1 MTSIERGV
9 NNTALETIHESIS
22 QAEQAMRNT
31 RTIIKAQAA
40 RIAELEKDNARLS
53 ADRARLERMHHEAVE
68 EAHEALDRVDRLED
82 NIARASKHLG
92 AKHYGVAALIL
103 EATARNKEMEDG
115 TNEGCND
122 SAVQHESAG
131 TGRTA
136 SNVEGSGEPR
146 PELGPAARG
155 KSQHISAVEQLRFL
169 WKEGERPELELAFTQ
184 ERRGVRYLK
193 LIEQLGDDSTTFR
206 AWWTDTRQ

>member
-103 EATARNKEMEDG
+103 EATARNKEMENG
-115 TNEGCND
+115 TNER
-122 SAVQHESAG
+122 
-131 TGRTA
+131 TGHTVVPR
-136 SNVEGSGEPR
+136 SGEPR

>member
-103 EATARNKEMEDG
+103 EATARNKEMENGKD
-115 TNEGCND
+115 EGNGLTVVPR
-122 SAVQHESAG
+122 S
-131 TGRTA
+131 R
-136 SNVEGSGEPR
+136 EPR
-146 PELGPAARG
+146 PDYGPAACG
-155 KSQHISAVEQLRFL
+155 KSRLTEQLGFIWR
-169 WKEGERPELELAFTQ
+169 EGERPELELAFTQ

-193 LIEQLGDDSTTFR
+193 LMEQLGDDSTTFR
-206 AWWTDTRQ
+206 AWWADIRR

>member
-103 EATARNKEMEDG
+103 EATARNKEME
-115 TNEGCND
+115 
-122 SAVQHESAG
+122 
-131 TGRTA
+131 R
-136 SNVEGSGEPR
+136 EPR
-146 PELGPAARG
+146 PDYGPAACG
-155 KSQHISAVEQLRFL
+155 KSRLTEQLGFIWR
-169 WKEGERPELELAFTQ
+169 EGERPELELAFTQ

-193 LIEQLGDDSTTFR
+193 LMEQLGDDSTTFR
-206 AWWTDTRQ
+206 AWWADIRR

>member
-103 EATARNKEMEDG
+103 EATARNKEMD
-115 TNEGCND
+115 
-122 SAVQHESAG
+122 
-131 TGRTA
+131 TA
-136 SNVEGSGEPR
+136 
-146 PELGPAARG
+146 
-155 KSQHISAVEQLRFL
+155 
-169 WKEGERPELELAFTQ
+169 
-184 ERRGVRYLK
+184 
-193 LIEQLGDDSTTFR
+193 
-206 AWWTDTRQ
+206 